1 MNIIESAARRF
12 FFTGYYGYSKV
23 AIPIIYK
30 RSFKRG
36 ELRYLSKE
44 DFSVWKQSMLSM
56 LKEYCF
62 AGHGLRLTQVIYT
75 FANARI
81 EVIRKT
87 SPCSSE
93 NPIVILCVKND
104 LRRIQMLVEHYR
116 SLGVEK
122 FAFMDNGSD
131 DGTFEWLLEQP
142 DIDLYRCLER
152 YQTKVKEGWINRII
166 SHYGF
171 DRWYVVTDSDEL
183 MVYQGME
190 QSSLSELT
198 KKLSHK
204 GVKRVKG
211 LTLDTYTDGNMFG
224 ESEDI
229 RRDYRWIDKD
239 SYREAEAVLGKER
252 FKYFIGG
259 PRYRLMH
266 ATVSLS
272 KHPLVYWER
281 GTISDDAHFQYPH
294 DLINTSPCYAG
305 ILHYKFIDKDLDEFN
320 RRARKKS
327 GFAAGGLYYKKY
339 MDYFRD
345 RKDAGF
351 MYEGSIEFD
360 SSKALEKIHLIKTVD
375 F

>member
-1 MNIIESAARRF
+1 MNMIKSAARRVF
-12 FFTGYYGYSKV
+12 FSGYYICSKTV
-23 AIPIIYK
+23 IPVLYQ
-30 RSFKRG
+30 RSFKSG
-36 ELRYLSKE
+36 QLRYLSKE
-44 DFSVWKQSMLSM
+44 DFEVWKRSMLSM
-56 LKEYCF
+56 WKEYCSD
-62 AGHGLRLTQVIYT
+62 GHGFRVSYVIYT

-81 EVIRKT
+81 EVVRKT
-87 SPCSSE
+87 APCSQE
-93 NPIVILCVKND
+93 NPIVVLCVKND

-122 FAFMDNGSD
+122 FAFMDNGSE

-171 DRWYVVTDSDEL
+171 DRWYIVTDSDEL

-190 QSSLSELT
+190 QVSLSELT
-198 KKLSHK
+198 KKMSLK
-204 GVKRVKG
+204 GIKRVKG

-229 RRDYRWIDKD
+229 RRDYRWIDRD
-239 SYREAEAVLGKER
+239 SYREIEAVIGKER
-252 FKYFIGG
+252 FKSFIGG

-266 ATVSLS
+266 ATPSLS
-272 KHPLVYWER
+272 KIPLVYWEK
-281 GTISDDAHFQYPH
+281 GTISDSAHFQYPH

>member
-1 MNIIESAARRF
+1 
-12 FFTGYYGYSKV
+12 
-23 AIPIIYK
+23 
-30 RSFKRG
+30 
-36 ELRYLSKE
+36 
-44 DFSVWKQSMLSM
+44 
-56 LKEYCF
+56 
-62 AGHGLRLTQVIYT
+62 
-75 FANARI
+75 
-81 EVIRKT
+81 
-87 SPCSSE
+87 
-93 NPIVILCVKND
+93 
-104 LRRIQMLVEHYR
+104 MLVEHYR

-122 FAFMDNGSD
+122 FAFMDNGSE
-131 DGTFEWLLEQP
+131 DGTFEWLLKQP

-171 DRWYVVTDSDEL
+171 DRWYIVTDSDEL

-190 QSSLSELT
+190 QISLSELT
-198 KKLSHK
+198 EKLSRK

-229 RRDYRWIDKD
+229 RRDYCWIDRD
-239 SYREAEAVLGKER
+239 SYRETEAILGKTR

-259 PRYRLMH
+259 PRYRLMQ

-281 GTISDDAHFQYPH
+281 GTVSDDAHFQYPH

-305 ILHYKFIDKDLDEFN
+305 ILHYKFIDKDLDEFH
-320 RRARKKS
+320 RRAQKKS

-339 MDYFRD
+339 MGYFKN
-345 RKDAGF
+345 RKGASF

-360 SSKALEKIHLIKTVD
+360 SSEALGKIPLIETPV
-375 F
+375 